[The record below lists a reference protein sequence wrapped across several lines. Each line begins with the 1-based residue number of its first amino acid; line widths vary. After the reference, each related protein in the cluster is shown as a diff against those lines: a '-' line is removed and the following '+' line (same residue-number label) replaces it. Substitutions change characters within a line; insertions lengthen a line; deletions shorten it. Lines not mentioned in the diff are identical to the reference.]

1 MFASSSAALSRKPG
15 KVALYLASLP
25 ANAVASPATRAAAPC
40 KGGTLQLKISL
51 RYSRQWSRTIC
62 GDFKRTVLIEAPEG
76 EREVGPGNVIGERAL
91 LSADG
96 TRTARARAMTPLRV
110 LAVDRAGFDR
120 LCAADPSFL
129 ERLDRASA

>member
-1 MFASSSAALSRKPG
+1 VEPNDLRRLREVGTETDVPAGHVLIERGQHGAG
-15 KVALYLASLP
+15 LYVVLE
-25 ANAVASPATRAAAPC
+25 
-40 KGGTLQLKISL
+40 G
-51 RYSRQWSRTIC
+51 
-62 GDFKRTVLIEAPEG
+62 TVLIEAPEG
-76 EREVGPGNVIGERAL
+76 EREVGPGNVVGERAL

-96 TRTARARAMTPLRV
+96 TRTARARATTPLRV